1 MKKVVLFEAEG
12 GSDKGFDGHR
22 KDSVPI
28 QNAINKM
35 PGYQCDIIFYRD

>member
-1 MKKVVLFEAEG
+1 MQQVRKVVLFEAEG

-28 QNAINKM
+28 RTAINKT
-35 PGYQCDIIFYRD
+35 